1 MGKETH
7 HFLILTADVG
17 FGHRSAANAIAAALE
32 ERYPHRCAIEVVN
45 PLDDKQAP
53 SFLRSIQTDY
63 DKLVRRMPDLYK
75 LEYQV
80 TDEPL
85 PSYIVDRGLIVL
97 LFDVL
102 QTALKQ
108 RKPDA
113 VIVTN
118 PMFNAPL
125 NAVIALNRWPIPFI
139 TVITDLTNVHR
150 QWFMDGADLLLLPT
164 QEVHDQARSYGFPDE
179 RLKVT
184 GIPVKP
190 EIANERRSPQ
200 AIREEFGWRD
210 DLTTVLAV
218 GSKRVKN
225 LERILHVLNHSGL
238 PIQLV
243 LVAGGDETRYEHFHN
258 IDWHVQTYCY
268 DFVDQMPAF
277 MRAADVLVTKAG
289 GLIVS
294 EALASGLPMLLVDI
308 TPGQEEGNAGYVV
321 KYGAGEVALEAVEAL
336 ETLFHWLAGDRSLLA
351 EQAEN
356 ARALGRPGAAFEA
369 ADLAWQIAERGRAKS
384 PRMSEQALAKIQ
396 DLLARFNI
404 PIEINKGARGKPG
417 ELASGNH

>member
-1 MGKETH
+1 MGKETQ

-17 FGHRSAANAIAAALE
+17 YGHRSAANAVAAALE
-32 ERYPHRCAIEVVN
+32 EHYQSRCTVEVVN
-45 PLDDKQAP
+45 PLDDKRAP

-85 PSYIVDRGLIVL
+85 PSYIVDRGLMVL

-102 QTALKQ
+102 QTTLKQ
-108 RKPDA
+108 REPDT

-125 NAVIALNRWPIPFI
+125 NAVIALNRWPIPFM

-150 QWFMDGADLLLLPT
+150 QWFVDGTEMLLLPT
-164 QEVHDQARSYGFPDE
+164 QEVYEQARGLGFPDE
-179 RLKVT
+179 RLAVT

-190 EIANERRSPQ
+190 EIAHETRPPQ
-200 AIREEFGWRD
+200 AIREEFGWRN

-218 GSKRVKN
+218 GSRRVKN

-268 DFVDQMPAF
+268 DFVDQIPAF

-308 TPGQEEGNAGYVV
+308 TPGQEEGNADYVA
-321 KYGAGEVALEAVEAL
+321 KNGAGEIALDPVIAL
-336 ETLFHWLAGDRSLLA
+336 ETLFHWLVGDQSLLA
-351 EQAEN
+351 ERAEN
-356 ARALGRPGAAFEA
+356 ARVLGRPGAAFEA
-369 ADLAWQIAERGRAKS
+369 ANLAWQIAERGRARS

-396 DLLARFNI
+396 DLLAKFNI
-404 PIEINKGARGKPG
+404 PIEVNKGAQGKPG
-417 ELASGNH
+417 ELANGNR